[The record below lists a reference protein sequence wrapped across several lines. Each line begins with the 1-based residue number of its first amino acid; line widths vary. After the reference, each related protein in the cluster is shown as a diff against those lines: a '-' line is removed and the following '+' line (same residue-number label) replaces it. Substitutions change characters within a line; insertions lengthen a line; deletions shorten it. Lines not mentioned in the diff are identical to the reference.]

1 MEIASVMDNMMK
13 TSMGLH
19 DDRSSRNSNS
29 SSSGSPTVVHEKKK
43 MLDITRDRP
52 IKIAVRVQVPVRDH
66 PKFNFVGKLLGPKGN
81 SLKRLQEETMC
92 KMAVLG
98 KGSMRD
104 RKKEEELRLSGD
116 PRYAHLSEDLHVEI
130 STYTA
135 PAEAHARIAY
145 ALAEVRR
152 FLVPDY
158 HDDIRQEQMWEM
170 QALNSQNASSN
181 LTTAHETNGLNGNG
195 CGNGLGTNGISISS
209 SGSSCSTASNG
220 STTNGSLGP
229 NSAAAASVGGG
240 GGVLTNGNGV
250 LGAGGTVVQ
259 NGGGVLGGGGSN
271 TSVTVGVGS
280 DLNGNGTQP
289 QQQQQHQQQQ
299 HQQQHQ
305 QQQQSQQSVT
315 AATVG
320 TTISDLQQHVTN
332 SLTQQQQH
340 HHHHHQQQHQQQQ
353 HQQHQH
359 QQQQQQQQQ
368 QQHQHQTQNQFL
380 SGDTDMSSLLQPM
393 DVNMTS
399 ANHFVNSLP
408 TSDLEAQTLAFVE
421 SANAFLHPALRGVKA
436 VSLARKRP
444 LLGGP
449 RSTMNPT
456 KRTVMTLIARA
467 RTAQALHGS
476 RTAQPIGEPIQVITS
491 PLILQPPLDLLQ
503 SNAPGTGHVTKENI
517 LQGA

>member
-229 NSAAAASVGGG
+229 NSAAGAPGV
-240 GGVLTNGNGV
+240 GVLTNGNGV
-250 LGAGGTVVQ
+250 LGGGGAVVQ
-259 NGGGVLGGGGSN
+259 NGAGGALGGAGSN
-271 TSVTVGVGS
+271 ASVTVGVGS
-280 DLNGNGTQP
+280 GDLNGNGTQP
-289 QQQQQHQQQQ
+289 QQ
-299 HQQQHQ
+299 
-305 QQQQSQQSVT
+305 SQSVT
-315 AATVG
+315 AQATAA
-320 TTISDLQQHVTN
+320 TISDLQQHVTN
-332 SLTQQQQH
+332 SLTH
-340 HHHHHQQQHQQQQ
+340 HHHHHQQQQQQQ
-353 HQQHQH
+353 HQQ
-359 QQQQQQQQQ
+359 QQQQQQQQQHQQQQQQ

-476 RTAQPIGEPIQVITS
+476 RTAQPIG
-491 PLILQPPLDLLQ
+491 DLYHP
-503 SNAPGTGHVTKENI
+503 A
-517 LQGA
+517 

>member
-170 QALNSQNASSN
+170 QALNSQNATSN
-181 LTTAHETNGLNGNG
+181 LTSAHDNTLNGG
-195 CGNGLGTNGISISS
+195 CGNGLPTNGMSISS
-209 SGSSCSTASNG
+209 SGSSCSTGSTG
-220 STTNGSLGP
+220 STTNGTMPTSNGP
-229 NSAAAASVGGG
+229 LSNGTGLNGVVSAAQV
-240 GGVLTNGNGV
+240 VPNGV
-250 LGAGGTVVQ
+250 TGLGT
-259 NGGGVLGGGGSN
+259 GSN
-271 TSVTVGVGS
+271 ASAVVGVGTELTS
-280 DLNGNGTQP
+280 NGSTQP
-289 QQQQQHQQQQ
+289 
-299 HQQQHQ
+299 
-305 QQQQSQQSVT
+305 SSV
-315 AATVG
+315 V
-320 TTISDLQQHVTN
+320 SELQHVTN
-332 SLTQQQQH
+332 SLTHHQH
-340 HHHHHQQQHQQQQ
+340 HHN
-353 HQQHQH
+353 

-368 QQHQHQTQNQFL
+368 QSQHHQHQQSQNQFL
-380 SGDTDMSSLLQPM
+380 SNDADMSSLLQPM

-503 SNAPGTGHVTKENI
+503 PNAGTGVVKENI

>member
-1 MEIASVMDNMMK
+1 MALMLMMMIEECFREVHVPGPGGATAAPSVKIVSPHVMDSMIK

-29 SSSGSPTVVHEKKK
+29 SSSGSPTVAHEKKK

-170 QALNSQNASSN
+170 QALNSQNAATN
-181 LTTAHETNGLNGNG
+181 LTHDTGLNGG
-195 CGNGLGTNGISISS
+195 CGNGLGTNGISMSS
-209 SGSSCSTASNG
+209 SGSSCSTASTG
-220 STTNGSLGP
+220 STANGSLGP
-229 NSAAAASVGGG
+229 TGGLSNGTGLNGVVGATVSNG
-240 GGVLTNGNGV
+240 TNGG
-250 LGAGGTVVQ
+250 L
-259 NGGGVLGGGGSN
+259 GSN
-271 TSVTVGVGS
+271 ASVTVGVGADLSNTQSSAAVAAAATIS
-280 DLNGNGTQP
+280 DL
-289 QQQQQHQQQQ
+289 QHVTNSLTH

-305 QQQQSQQSVT
+305 QQQQ
-315 AATVG
+315 
-320 TTISDLQQHVTN
+320 QH
-332 SLTQQQQH
+332 
-340 HHHHHQQQHQQQQ
+340 
-353 HQQHQH
+353 
-359 QQQQQQQQQ
+359 QQQQQQ
-368 QQHQHQTQNQFL
+368 QQHQHQHTSQSQFL

-393 DVNMTS
+393 DVNMAS

-503 SNAPGTGHVTKENI
+503 SNAGTGVTKENI

>member
-170 QALNSQNASSN
+170 QALNSQNATSN
-181 LTTAHETNGLNGNG
+181 LTSAHDNTLNGG
-195 CGNGLGTNGISISS
+195 CGNGLPTNGMSISS
-209 SGSSCSTASNG
+209 SGSSCSTGSTG
-220 STTNGSLGP
+220 STTNGTMPTNNGP
-229 NSAAAASVGGG
+229 LSNGTGLNGVVSAAQVVS
-240 GGVLTNGNGV
+240 NGV
-250 LGAGGTVVQ
+250 TGLGT
-259 NGGGVLGGGGSN
+259 GSN
-271 TSVTVGVGS
+271 ASATVGVGS
-280 DLNGNGTQP
+280 ELNSNGSTQP
-289 QQQQQHQQQQ
+289 
-299 HQQQHQ
+299 
-305 QQQQSQQSVT
+305 SSVV
-315 AATVG
+315 AE
-320 TTISDLQQHVTN
+320 LQHVTN
-332 SLTQQQQH
+332 SLTHHQH
-340 HHHHHQQQHQQQQ
+340 HHN
-353 HQQHQH
+353 
-359 QQQQQQQQQ
+359 QQQQQQQQTQ
-368 QQHQHQTQNQFL
+368 HHQHQQSQNQFL
-380 SGDTDMSSLLQPM
+380 TNDADMSNLLQPM

-476 RTAQPIGEPIQVITS
+476 RTAQPIG
-491 PLILQPPLDLLQ
+491 DFY
-503 SNAPGTGHVTKENI
+503 
-517 LQGA
+517 

>member
-1 MEIASVMDNMMK
+1 MI
-13 TSMGLH
+13 
-19 DDRSSRNSNS
+19 
-29 SSSGSPTVVHEKKK
+29 HEKKK
-43 MLDITRDRP
+43 MLDITRDKP

-116 PRYAHLSEDLHVEI
+116 PRYSHLSEDLHVEI

-170 QALNSQNASSN
+170 QALNSAQSVPNGTNGNCNGTTLNGHSITSN
-181 LTTAHETNGLNGNG
+181 GTNGGTSNGNVTLNGNGLNGNPEMMHHQS
-195 CGNGLGTNGISISS
+195 CGGVDSI
-209 SGSSCSTASNG
+209 TSNG
-220 STTNGSLGP
+220 TANGSPSNGCAP
-229 NSAAAASVGGG
+229 
-240 GGVLTNGNGV
+240 GVLSGGTT
-250 LGAGGTVVQ
+250 LGADGAGNHSSQHT
-259 NGGGVLGGGGSN
+259 GSTN
-271 TSVTVGVGS
+271 A
-280 DLNGNGTQP
+280 
-289 QQQQQHQQQQ
+289 QQHQ
-299 HQQQHQ
+299 HHP
-305 QQQQSQQSVT
+305 
-315 AATVG
+315 
-320 TTISDLQQHVTN
+320 HH
-332 SLTQQQQH
+332 QQQH
-340 HHHHHQQQHQQQQ
+340 HHHH
-353 HQQHQH
+353 QHQH
-359 QQQQQQQQQ
+359 QQ
-368 QQHQHQTQNQFL
+368 FL
-380 SGDTDMSSLLQPM
+380 SSSAAVAAAAAADAAVAAAATASDMSNLMPV

-408 TSDLEAQTLAFVE
+408 TTDIEAQTLAFVE
-421 SANAFLHPALRGVKA
+421 SANAFLHPALRGVKT
-436 VSLARKRP
+436 VSLGLTNQQSSWYSTARKRP

-449 RSTMNPT
+449 RSSMNPT

-467 RTAQALHGS
+467 RTAQAMHGS
-476 RTAQPIGEPIQVITS
+476 RTAPPIGEPIQVITS
-491 PLILQPPLDLLQ
+491 PLILQPSLDLLQ
-503 SNAPGTGHVTKENI
+503 SNGTGSVQKENI

>member
-1 MEIASVMDNMMK
+1 MEIPTVMDGMLKN
-13 TSMGLH
+13 SMVLH

-29 SSSGSPTVVHEKKK
+29 SSGSPSVIHEKKK
-43 MLDITRDRP
+43 MLDITRDKP

-116 PRYAHLSEDLHVEI
+116 PRYSHLSEDLHVEI

-170 QALNSQNASSN
+170 QALNSAQSVPNGTNGNCNGTTINGHNVNSSSN
-181 LTTAHETNGLNGNG
+181 NGTSNGNVTLNGNGLNGNPEMMHHQS
-195 CGNGLGTNGISISS
+195 CGVDSITSNG
-209 SGSSCSTASNG
+209 TANG
-220 STTNGSLGP
+220 STSNGC
-229 NSAAAASVGGG
+229 
-240 GGVLTNGNGV
+240 GGVLS
-250 LGAGGTVVQ
+250 AGTT
-259 NGGGVLGGGGSN
+259 L
-271 TSVTVGVGS
+271 GS
-280 DLNGNGTQP
+280 DGTSNHPSQHTNSTNA
-289 QQQQQHQQQQ
+289 QQHQ
-299 HQQQHQ
+299 HH
-305 QQQQSQQSVT
+305 
-315 AATVG
+315 
-320 TTISDLQQHVTN
+320 
-332 SLTQQQQH
+332 QH
-340 HHHHHQQQHQQQQ
+340 HHH
-353 HQQHQH
+353 QHQH
-359 QQQQQQQQQ
+359 QQ
-368 QQHQHQTQNQFL
+368 FL
-380 SGDTDMSSLLQPM
+380 SSSAAVAAAAADAAVAAAATASDMSNLMPV

-408 TSDLEAQTLAFVE
+408 TTDIEAQTLAFVE
-421 SANAFLHPALRGVKA
+421 SANAFLHPALRGVKT

-449 RSTMNPT
+449 RSSMNPT

-467 RTAQALHGS
+467 RTAQAMHGS
-476 RTAQPIGEPIQVITS
+476 RTTAPIGDLCFL
-491 PLILQPPLDLLQ
+491 PLAHTDPFR
-503 SNAPGTGHVTKENI
+503 
-517 LQGA
+517 

>member
-170 QALNSQNASSN
+170 QALNSQNATCN
-181 LTTAHETNGLNGNG
+181 LGSAHDNTLNG
-195 CGNGLGTNGISISS
+195 GNGLTTNGMSISS
-209 SGSSCSTASNG
+209 SGSSCSTGSTG
-220 STTNGSLGP
+220 STTNGTMPTNGGP
-229 NSAAAASVGGG
+229 LSNGTGLNGVVSAAQVVPNGVAGLGTGTNPSASVP
-240 GGVLTNGNGV
+240 
-250 LGAGGTVVQ
+250 
-259 NGGGVLGGGGSN
+259 
-271 TSVTVGVGS
+271 GVGS
-280 DLNGNGTQP
+280 ELSTNGSTQP
-289 QQQQQHQQQQ
+289 SSVVSELQHVTSSLTHHQHHHSQQQQQQQQHSQQQQQHQ
-299 HQQQHQ
+299 
-305 QQQQSQQSVT
+305 S
-315 AATVG
+315 
-320 TTISDLQQHVTN
+320 
-332 SLTQQQQH
+332 QH
-340 HHHHHQQQHQQQQ
+340 H
-353 HQQHQH
+353 
-359 QQQQQQQQQ
+359 QQQQQQQQ
-368 QQHQHQTQNQFL
+368 QQHQQSQNQFL
-380 SGDTDMSSLLQPM
+380 SNDPDIGSLLQPM
-393 DVNMTS
+393 DVNMAS
-399 ANHFVNSLP
+399 ANHFVNSIP

-503 SNAPGTGHVTKENI
+503 PNAGAGMAKENI